1 MKATKIIA
9 VLAVALM
16 AGTMGLTSCSKGN
29 GDGKGGSA
37 AKKSKGKSVVLAES
51 DFEVK
56 FTEDESGVC
65 ISNYK
70 GEYSDSKKYGENPI
84 DEAVF
89 PSTVQG
95 LPVKAIRLSYV
106 CAKSIVIPEGVEAI
120 RKDDMAYW
128 TVTSVTL
135 PSTLKGI
142 WDNTFESIRNLKEI
156 NLPEGLLWIGCN
168 AFSKSGLTSV
178 TLPKSLRVIGYSG
191 SNYDSGAFYY
201 CDSLEEINI
210 PDGIEL
216 SGQYMWN
223 KGDEKPLSECFSG
236 EKIKSSLALQ
246 KLLKEHKI
254 KFMGNSETDKLEEEI
269 FKKNG
274 L

>member
-9 VLAVALM
+9 VLAVALV

-29 GDGKGGSA
+29 GDGKGSSA
-37 AKKSKGKSVVLAES
+37 AKKGKGKSVVLAES
-51 DFEVK
+51 DFQVK

-65 ISNYK
+65 ITEYT
-70 GEYSDSKKYGENPI
+70 GEYSDYKKYGKNPI
-84 DEAVF
+84 DEAVI
-89 PSTVQG
+89 PSTIQG
-95 LPVKAIRLSYV
+95 LPVKGIINIRSVY
-106 CAKSIVIPEGVEAI
+106 AKSVVIPEGVEAI
-120 RKDDMAYW
+120 ELGPNVA
-128 TVTSVTL
+128 TSVTL

-142 WDNTFESIRNLKEI
+142 GRYCFMGAGNLKEI

-191 SNYDSGAFYY
+191 SNYGAGAFDP

-223 KGDEKPLSECFSG
+223 KGDEEPLSVCFSG

-254 KFMGNSETDKLEEEI
+254 KFMGNSETRKLEDEI
-269 FKKNG
+269 FEKNG

>member
-9 VLAVALM
+9 VLAVALV
-16 AGTMGLTSCSKGN
+16 AGTMGLTSCTKGN
-29 GDGKGGSA
+29 GDGKGGSV

-70 GEYSDSKKYGENPI
+70 GEYSDYEKYGENPI

-95 LPVKAIRLSYV
+95 LPVKAIGLSYV
-106 CAKSIVIPEGVEAI
+106 FAKSIVIPEGVEAI
-120 RKDDMAYW
+120 CKYGFW
-128 TVTSVTL
+128 TGTSSVTL

-142 WDNTFESIRNLKEI
+142 GNNTFEDVTNLKEI
-156 NLPEGLLWIGCN
+156 NLPEGLLWIGCH

-254 KFMGNSETDKLEEEI
+254 KFMGNSETDKLEDEI
-269 FKKNG
+269 FTKNG

>member
-1 MKATKIIA
+1 MQQREWRRKGRKR
-9 VLAVALM
+9 
-16 AGTMGLTSCSKGN
+16 SK
-29 GDGKGGSA
+29 
-37 AKKSKGKSVVLAES
+37 KKSKGKSVVLAES

-70 GEYSDSKKYGENPI
+70 GEYSDYKKYSENPI

-89 PSTVQG
+89 PSTIQG
-95 LPVKAIRLSYV
+95 LPVKGIINITNVY
-106 CAKSIVIPEGVEAI
+106 AKSVVIPEGVEAI
-120 RKDDMAYW
+120 ELCPRDA
-128 TVTSVTL
+128 TSVTL

-142 WDNTFESIRNLKEI
+142 GDNTFEDVTNLKEI
-156 NLPEGLLWIGCN
+156 NLPEGLLWIGCS
-168 AFSKSGLTSV
+168 AFSESGLTSV

-223 KGDEKPLSECFSG
+223 KGDEEPLSVCFSG

-254 KFMGNSETDKLEEEI
+254 KFMGNSETDKLEDEI
-269 FKKNG
+269 FTKNG

>member
-9 VLAVALM
+9 VLAVALV

-70 GEYSDSKKYGENPI
+70 GEYSDYKKYGENPI
-84 DEAVF
+84 DEAVI
-89 PSTVQG
+89 PSTIQG
-95 LPVKAIRLSYV
+95 LPVKGIINITSV
-106 CAKSIVIPEGVEAI
+106 FAKSVVIPEGVEAI
-120 RKDDMAYW
+120 ELCPRVA
-128 TVTSVTL
+128 TSVTL

-142 WDNTFESIRNLKEI
+142 GYRAFENVTNLKEI

-191 SNYDSGAFYY
+191 SNYGSGAFDD

-236 EKIKSSLALQ
+236 EKIESSLALQ

-254 KFMGNSETDKLEEEI
+254 KFMGNSETDKLEDEI
-269 FKKNG
+269 FTKNG

>member
-9 VLAVALM
+9 VLAVALV

-29 GDGKGGSA
+29 GDGKGSSA
-37 AKKSKGKSVVLAES
+37 AKKGKGKSVVLAES

-70 GEYSDSKKYGENPI
+70 GEYSDYKKYGENPI

-95 LPVKAIRLSYV
+95 LPVKAIRWSYV
-106 CAKSIVIPEGVEAI
+106 FAKSIVIPEGVEAI
-120 RKDDMAYW
+120 CKFW
-128 TVTSVTL
+128 PGTSSVTL

-142 WDNTFESIRNLKEI
+142 GDECFEGAKNLKEI

-191 SNYDSGAFYY
+191 SNVGSGAFYG

-236 EKIKSSLALQ
+236 EKIESSLALQ

-254 KFMGNSETDKLEEEI
+254 KFMGNSETDKLEDEI
-269 FKKNG
+269 FTKNG